1 MTAWSHPLRPVDS
14 GVGRTESP
22 WRDTAPPAP
31 GAAAPA
37 ARAGRAR
44 RIGWALCLLLATAAP
59 GGGQSDPERLTVISR
74 DGRRFLPTVTIGG
87 RTMVA
92 VADLMAPFGLRP
104 GDDRRPGRLTL
115 LRGTAVMV
123 LTANDGIVSAAGR
136 LESLSTPPVERRGVW
151 YVPIDFIGRALPL
164 VSDRPV
170 ELRSRSGLVLLGDV
184 RVPQVAARYRRTGP
198 GSRLR
203 LMVTPAFEPRIE
215 RAADRLFVTFEADA
229 VDLVLRDFFADD
241 LLRRVLVDDRRAR
254 LELELGDAFGS
265 YTATRA
271 PALAGSLDV
280 EIDLTPAAARAAP
293 PAAPD
298 PRPAGGAE
306 EEGAELPTLADLTL
320 PSTIRAIAIDPGH
333 GGADAG
339 TRGPEGTLEKD
350 VTLGIARRLQAAVQ
364 RRLGLRVVLTRS
376 GDTTVSL
383 DERAAIANNNRA
395 DLFISLHANASMRET
410 ASGAEVFY
418 LSPTEYDQEPGD
430 VRTGGGERI
439 PVVGGG
445 TRILDI
451 VRWERAQ
458 LRFVDRSA
466 RWAQTVAEELRDR
479 LPMSPR
485 GVQQAPLRVLV
496 GANMPAA
503 LVEIGF
509 ISNPDQEVQLNSPAF
524 QNAVVEGLLRSIV
537 RFRELVEQGFP
548 ADDPFGEDDAPDDPE
563 EIRRPVP

>member
-509 ISNPDQEVQLNSPAF
+509 ISNPDQEVQLVSPAF
-524 QNAVVEGLLRSIV
+524 QDAVVEGLLRSIV

>member
-1 MTAWSHPLRPVDS
+1 MA
-14 GVGRTESP
+14 
-22 WRDTAPPAP
+22 
-31 GAAAPA
+31 A

-44 RIGWALCLLLATAAP
+44 RIGWALCILLAIAAP
-59 GGGQSDPERLTVISR
+59 GGGQSGPERLTVISE
-74 DGRRFLPTVTIGG
+74 DGRRFLPTVTIDG

-92 VADLMAPFGLRP
+92 LTELMEPFGLRL
-104 GDDRRPGRLTL
+104 GDDRLPGRLTL
-115 LRGTAVMV
+115 LRGTAVIV
-123 LTANDGIVSAAGR
+123 LTADDGIVSVAGR
-136 LESLSTPPVERRGVW
+136 LESLSAPPVERRGIW
-151 YVPIDFIGRALPL
+151 YVPTDFIGRALPL

-170 ELRSRSGLVLLGDV
+170 ELRSRSGLVILGDV
-184 RVPQVAARYRRTGP
+184 RVPQVVARYQRTGP

-203 LMVTPAFEPRIE
+203 LMVTPTFEPRIE

-254 LELELGDAFGS
+254 LEIELGDVFGS
-265 YTATRA
+265 YTATTA
-271 PALAGSLDV
+271 PALGGSLDV
-280 EIDLTPAAARAAP
+280 VIDLTPASAASAAP

-298 PRPAGGAE
+298 PRPGGGAEE

-320 PSTIRAIAIDPGH
+320 PSTVRAIAIDPGH

-350 VTLGIARRLQAAVQ
+350 VTLAVARRLQAAIQ
-364 RRLGLRVVLTRS
+364 RQLGLRVVLTRS

-383 DERAAIANNNRA
+383 DERAAIANNVRA
-395 DLFISLHANASMRET
+395 DLFISLHANASMREN

-466 RWAQTVAEELRDR
+466 RWAQTVAEELRVR

-503 LVEIGF
+503 LVEMGF
-509 ISNPDQEVQLNSPAF
+509 ISNPDQEVQLISPAF
-524 QNAVVEGLLRSIV
+524 QNAVVEGLLSSIV

-548 ADDPFGEDDAPDDPE
+548 SDDPFGDDPAPDDLE
-563 EIRRPVP
+563 ESRRPVP

>member
-1 MTAWSHPLRPVDS
+1 
-14 GVGRTESP
+14 
-22 WRDTAPPAP
+22 
-31 GAAAPA
+31 
-37 ARAGRAR
+37 
-44 RIGWALCLLLATAAP
+44 
-59 GGGQSDPERLTVISR
+59 
-74 DGRRFLPTVTIGG
+74 
-87 RTMVA
+87 
-92 VADLMAPFGLRP
+92 
-104 GDDRRPGRLTL
+104 
-115 LRGTAVMV
+115 
-123 LTANDGIVSAAGR
+123 
-136 LESLSTPPVERRGVW
+136 
-151 YVPIDFIGRALPL
+151 
-164 VSDRPV
+164 
-170 ELRSRSGLVLLGDV
+170 
-184 RVPQVAARYRRTGP
+184 
-198 GSRLR
+198 
-203 LMVTPAFEPRIE
+203 MVTPAFEPRIE

-509 ISNPDQEVQLNSPAF
+509 ISNPDQEVQLVSPAF
-524 QNAVVEGLLRSIV
+524 QDAVVEGLLRSIV

>member
-14 GVGRTESP
+14 GVGRPESP

-31 GAAAPA
+31 GAAAPT

-44 RIGWALCLLLATAAP
+44 WIGWALCLLLATAAP

-136 LESLSTPPVERRGVW
+136 LESLSTPPVERRGIW

-254 LELELGDAFGS
+254 LELELGDGFGS

-509 ISNPDQEVQLNSPAF
+509 ISNPDQEVQLVSPAF
-524 QNAVVEGLLRSIV
+524 QDAVVEGLLRSIV

>member
-44 RIGWALCLLLATAAP
+44 WIGWALCILLATAAP
-59 GGGQSDPERLTVISR
+59 GGGQPDPERLTVISR

-136 LESLSTPPVERRGVW
+136 LESLSTPPVERRGIW

-333 GGADAG
+333 GGTDAG

-509 ISNPDQEVQLNSPAF
+509 ISNPDQEVQLVSPAF
-524 QNAVVEGLLRSIV
+524 QDAVVEGLLRSIV

>member
-37 ARAGRAR
+37 ARARRAR

-74 DGRRFLPTVTIGG
+74 DGRRFLPTITIGG

-136 LESLSTPPVERRGVW
+136 LESLSTPPVERGGIW

-265 YTATRA
+265 YTATHA

-509 ISNPDQEVQLNSPAF
+509 ISNPDQEVQLVSPAF
-524 QNAVVEGLLRSIV
+524 QDAVVEGLLRSIV